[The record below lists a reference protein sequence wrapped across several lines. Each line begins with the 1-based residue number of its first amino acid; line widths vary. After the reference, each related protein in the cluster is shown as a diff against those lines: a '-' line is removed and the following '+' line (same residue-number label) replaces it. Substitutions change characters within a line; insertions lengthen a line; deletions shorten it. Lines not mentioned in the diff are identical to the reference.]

1 MRPVHRIVANGQ
13 DITDLINDRLLLA
26 RTVDKPGIDSDDFE
40 LRIDDRDGAVALPRK
55 GVKIEV
61 WLGWESDKLTLLG
74 TYTVDEVEVSG
85 PPDTIV
91 IRSKSGET
99 RGSAKET
106 RNGSWEGVS
115 LSDIVS
121 EVAKRN
127 ELEPVCPVQTIVERA
142 DQLGESD
149 INFIT
154 RLANQYGCTAKIAD
168 GKLLVLPKDEGKSAT
183 GKDLPTVT
191 ISRTDVSRWQF
202 RFSDNTVKKGARAGY
217 KDGKGDLKVVDVG
230 NDSAPAGTPPVHT
243 DRHLHPNKSAAEA
256 SAKARLDAFN
266 RSTAGVRLEMNGR
279 TDLFAESKIVAQG
292 FKEGADGEYLVD
304 SVEQT
309 WTQSGWTTSVECN
322 AGNKGK
328 ADADGKKKKGP
339 LKVIEIK

>member
-13 DITDLINDRLLLA
+13 DITDLLNDRLLLA
-26 RTVDKPGIDSDDFE
+26 RTVDKPGIDSDEFE

-106 RNGSWEGVS
+106 RNGSWEGVTLAS
-115 LSDIVS
+115 IVS
-121 EVAKRN
+121 DVAKRN
-127 ELEPVCPVQTIVERA
+127 NLEPVCTVETLVERA

-154 RLANQYGCTAKIAD
+154 RLANQHGCTAKVAD
-168 GKLLVLPKDEGKSAT
+168 GKLIVLQKDGGKSAT
-183 GKDLPTVT
+183 GKDLPTIT
-191 ISRTDVSRWQF
+191 IHRTDVSRWQF
-202 RFSDNTVKKGARAGY
+202 RFSDDSVKKGARAGY
-217 KDGKGDLKVVDVG
+217 KDKNGDLKVVDVG

-256 SAKARLDAFN
+256 SAKARIEAFN
-266 RSTAGVRLEMNGR
+266 RSTASVRLDLNGR
-279 TDLFAESKIVAQG
+279 TDVFAESKIVAQG
-292 FKEGADGEYLVD
+292 FKEGADGEYLVE
-304 SVEQT
+304 SVEQS
-309 WTQSGWTTSVECN
+309 WSQSGWTTSIECN
-322 AGNKGK
+322 AGNNGK
-328 ADADGKKKKGP
+328 ADAKGKKDKGP
-339 LKVIEIK
+339 LKVIDVG